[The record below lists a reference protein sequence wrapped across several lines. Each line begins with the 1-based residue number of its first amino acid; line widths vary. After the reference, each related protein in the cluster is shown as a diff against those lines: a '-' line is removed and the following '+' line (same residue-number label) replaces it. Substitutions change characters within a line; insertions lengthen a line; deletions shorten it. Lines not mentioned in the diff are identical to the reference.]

1 LVSGVLMP
9 IKRTRSVFPPIAMS
23 MVSPSTTCFTVAEFG
38 ELFTELLLQP
48 ESSKA
53 YVNRNK

>member
-1 LVSGVLMP
+1 MP

>member
-1 LVSGVLMP
+1 
-9 IKRTRSVFPPIAMS
+9 MS

-38 ELFTELLLQP
+38 EMETELLLQP